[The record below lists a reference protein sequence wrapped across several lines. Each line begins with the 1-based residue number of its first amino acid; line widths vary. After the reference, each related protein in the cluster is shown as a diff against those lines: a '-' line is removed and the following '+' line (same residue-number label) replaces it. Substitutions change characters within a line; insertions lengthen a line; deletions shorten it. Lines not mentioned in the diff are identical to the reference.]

1 MSLDGFDVKLL
12 SAIQEKG
19 DITLGELADKVCLSP
34 SQCSRRLQRL
44 RDDGYINRIT
54 ALLTPHKLGFSLKSY
69 VQVSLRS
76 HTAEHTDEFSTFV
89 EKSPQIL
96 ECCMLTG
103 DADYMLKVVEADL
116 KAFDRFVQGLLRLPC
131 IATVRSSLVLRDLK
145 ETTDLPL
152 PLQDRAPA

>member
-12 SAIQEKG
+12 AAIQEKG
-19 DITLGELADKVCLSP
+19 DITLGELAQKVCLSS

-44 RDDGYINRIT
+44 RDEGYVNRVT
-54 ALLTPHKLGFSLKSY
+54 ALLSPRKLGFSLKSY
-69 VQVSLRS
+69 VVVTLRS
-76 HTAEHTDEFSTFV
+76 HATEHTSEFSSFV
-89 EKSPQIL
+89 QSSPQIL

-103 DADYMLKVVEADL
+103 DADYMLKVVAADL
-116 KAFDRFVQGLLRLPC
+116 NGFDHFVQGLLRLPC

-152 PLQDRAPA
+152 PL

>member
-1 MSLDGFDVKLL
+1 MTLDNFDVKLL

-19 DITLGELADKVCLSP
+19 DITLGELAEKVYLSS

-44 RDDGYINRIT
+44 REEGYVSRVT
-54 ALLTPHKLGFSLKSY
+54 ALLSPQKLGFNLKSY
-69 VQVSLRS
+69 VVVTLRS
-76 HTAEHTDEFSTFV
+76 HATEHTSEFSAFV
-89 EKSPQIL
+89 QSSLQIL

-103 DADYMLKVVEADL
+103 DADYMLKVVAADL
-116 KAFDRFVQGLLRLPC
+116 KAFDHFVQGLLRLPC

-152 PLQDRAPA
+152 PLHA

>member
-1 MSLDGFDVKLL
+1 MTLDNFDVKLL
-12 SAIQEKG
+12 SAIQERG
-19 DITLGELADKVCLSP
+19 DITLGELAEKVCLSS

-44 RDDGYINRIT
+44 RDDGYINRVT
-54 ALLTPHKLGFSLKSY
+54 ALLSPQKLGFSLKSY
-69 VQVSLRS
+69 VQVTLRS
-76 HTAEHTDEFSTFV
+76 HAVEHTDEFSTFV
-89 EKSPQIL
+89 EHSPQVL

-103 DADYMLKVVEADL
+103 DADYVLKVVEADL

-152 PLQDRAPA
+152 PFQDRAPS